1 MGLENRQNTRYKDI
15 GRVMAPEIS
24 SLSAIL
30 DDISAEG
37 CKIHYT
43 CPVVAELETEYEIEI
58 SPSKNQSNNNNP
70 LHLICVP
77 QWVNEIEG
85 QTHIGFK
92 ILYSPDANNLAA
104 FISQLEAESNEDDL
118 DIV

>member
-1 MGLENRQNTRYKDI
+1 MGIENRQNTRYKDI
-15 GRVMAPEIS
+15 GRVMAPEICS
-24 SLSAIL
+24 VSAIL

-43 CPVVAELETEYEIEI
+43 FPVVAELETEYELEI
-58 SPSKNQSNNNNP
+58 SPSKNHGNNP

-77 QWVNEIEG
+77 QWVKELEG
-85 QTHIGFK
+85 QTQIGFK
-92 ILYSPDANNLAA
+92 IQYSPDANNLAY
-104 FISQLEAESNEDDL
+104 FISQLEQESSEDDL